1 MKLIF
6 PYLLFSCFVL
16 ALYLSILHHID
27 AKAKHTENRLFS
39 LLCLSSA
46 VWSFGFWG
54 VIIQTEPDKA
64 YFFRAIGMIGVFTYL
79 LMAQLLIIQIGQFK
93 RSYTVRISVVACI
106 GYIIL
111 FFIIQKDQVTYSL
124 SNIGMTYRFK
134 PGFWNSA
141 YTIYCVVTSLNIFAT
156 ILYLLLYS
164 RLKRMRTMAKKLLA
178 VELIVL
184 FGMVFDTVLPL
195 FGLPALPGSTVGQ
208 FIGLIAMHHAIRFMN
223 RFQINIDN
231 MSRYVY
237 YSLTTPV
244 LVYDSDYQ
252 LQIVND
258 AALDFIG
265 LNETRLKSSSIA
277 SIFSIENDEAFFFKG
292 NRKDIDTL
300 CSHNQLHCNLSISKI
315 HDDYHDIIGYIIIVT
330 DLSERMEYIARLEE
344 AIDTAKNAN
353 QAKTTFLANMSH
365 EIRTPMNAIIGF
377 TELVLREDINK
388 NVREY
393 VNGIHLSSH
402 NLLAIINDILDIT
415 KIESGKMEIIPS
427 NYYFADLLDDVSL
440 IISQQARKKGLS
452 FVMKK
457 DDQIPSQLFG
467 DKVRIRGVLINILNN
482 AVKYTKEGTVTFET
496 TILSQTEDSVK
507 LAFIVSDTGIGIRP
521 EDQQKLFQSF
531 ERLDK
536 QIHHGVEGSGLGL
549 SIAQGY
555 VTLMGGQINVKS
567 TYGEGSVFEIII
579 DQKVIDATP
588 MQHQFTIDRS
598 SEELTNYGRLTIHDT
613 HVLLVDD
620 NQINLIVS
628 KALLNSYGLTVDTAS
643 DGATAV
649 TACQNTHYSIVFMD
663 QMMPGMDGIETMQRI
678 RKLDPYYAS
687 GGESRIIVLTADAIR
702 GSREHLL
709 SEGFDEYLGKPIN
722 LKQLERLLKLYLP
735 ADKIEISS
743 APSKDHEPES
753 AIISE
758 NEMNYLKEALTGIDV
773 SLGLKNCGGNIEDY
787 LNVLKINYTYGNK
800 HLEELHDMLAR
811 KDYQNYIIKIH
822 SMKSTTLS
830 IGAVITSNM
839 AREQEKAGRAGNYDY
854 MEQNFEPFRRE
865 YEAQLR
871 MIKEV
876 LRHYHLLPEA
886 SPEDTAPTLDEK
898 IISNILIN
906 IRNHVDNFDFAKVFD
921 ILEETKKYR
930 LPSRY
935 QELFDQLDPLMDE
948 LAVDSI
954 HQLIDRALKEAETFG
969 DSPSQN

>member
-1 MKLIF
+1 MKLLF
-6 PYLLFSCFVL
+6 PYILFACFVL
-16 ALYLSILHHID
+16 ALYLSILHYID
-27 AKAKHTENRLFS
+27 ARVKHAENRLFS
-39 LLCLSSA
+39 LLCLFSA

-54 VIIQTEPDKA
+54 VIIQTEPANA
-64 YFFRAIGMIGVFTYL
+64 YFFRAIGMVGVFTYL
-79 LMAQLLIIQIGQFK
+79 LLAQLLIIQIGQFK
-93 RSYTVRISVVACI
+93 KSYYARIAPVALI

-124 SNIGMTYRFK
+124 SEIGMTYRFK

-141 YTIYCVVTSLNIFAT
+141 YTVYCVIISINILAT
-156 ILYLLLYS
+156 ILYILLYS
-164 RLKRMRTMAKKLLA
+164 RRKRMRTLAKKLLA

-184 FGMVFDTVLPL
+184 IGMIFDTILPL
-195 FGLPALPGSTVGQ
+195 FGLPALPGSTIGQ
-208 FIGLIAMHHAIRFMN
+208 FIGLIAMHHAIRFVN
-223 RFQINIDN
+223 RFQITIDN

-244 LVYDSDYQ
+244 LVYDSDYN
-252 LQIVND
+252 LQIIND

-265 LNETRLKSSSIA
+265 LDKAKLKAGSIS
-277 SIFSIENDEAFFFKG
+277 SIFSVDNEEAFFFSG

-300 CSHNQLHCNLSISKI
+300 CLHNELHCNLSISKI

-330 DLSERMEYIARLEE
+330 DLSERMESIARLEE

-440 IISQQARKKGLS
+440 IISQQARKKGLA

-457 DDQIPSQLFG
+457 DDHIPSQLFG

-496 TILSQTEDSVK
+496 TILSQTDDSVK

-521 EDQQKLFQSF
+521 EDQAKLFQSF

-536 QIHHGVEGSGLGL
+536 KIHHGVEGSGLGL
-549 SIAQGY
+549 SIAHGY
-555 VTLMGGQINVKS
+555 VTLMGGKINVRS
-567 TYGEGSVFEIII
+567 EYGVGSVFEIII

-588 MQHQFTIDRS
+588 MQHQFTIDRTND
-598 SEELTNYGRLTIHDT
+598 ELPTSGKITIHDT

-628 KALLNSYGLTVDTAS
+628 KALLNSYGLTVDTAN
-643 DGATAV
+643 DGAAAV
-649 TACQNTHYSIVFMD
+649 TACRNTHYSIVFMD
-663 QMMPGMDGIETMQRI
+663 QMMPGMDGIEAMKQI
-678 RKLDPYYAS
+678 RELDSYYAS
-687 GGESRIIVLTADAIR
+687 GGESKIIVLTADAIR

-709 SEGFDEYLGKPIN
+709 AEGFDEYLGKPMN

-735 ADKIEISS
+735 SDKIEISS
-743 APSKDHEPES
+743 YVPKDDETKTASVSEHE
-753 AIISE
+753 I
-758 NEMNYLKEALTGIDV
+758 NYLKETLTGMDV
-773 SLGLKNCGGNIEDY
+773 SLGLKNCGGNLENY

-800 HLEELHDMLAR
+800 HLEELRDMLSQ
-811 KDYQNYIIKIH
+811 KDYQNYTIKIH

-839 AREQEKAGRAGNYDY
+839 AREQEKAGRDGDYDY
-854 MEQNFEPFRRE
+854 IEQNFEPFQKE

-871 MIKEV
+871 KIEEV
-876 LRHYHLLPEA
+876 LRHFHLLPET
-886 SPEDTAPTLDEK
+886 SPEDAVPPLDER

-921 ILEETKKYR
+921 ILEEMQKYN
-930 LPSRY
+930 LPAEYR
-935 QELFDQLDPLMDE
+935 EIFDQLGPLMDE

-954 HQLIDRALKEAETFG
+954 RQLIDNTLKDKE
-969 DSPSQN
+969 